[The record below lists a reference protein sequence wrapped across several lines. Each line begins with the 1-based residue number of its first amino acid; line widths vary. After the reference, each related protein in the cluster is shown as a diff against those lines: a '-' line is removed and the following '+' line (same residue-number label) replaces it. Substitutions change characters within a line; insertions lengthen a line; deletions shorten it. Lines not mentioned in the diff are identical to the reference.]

1 MLSIFIGAVHN
12 EAEGGCKGSVVFDLR
27 LVFLSACFVKL
38 TVDEGFHGV
47 EVKNVLCDLVVR
59 V

>member
-1 MLSIFIGAVHN
+1 MLSIVIGAVDN
-12 EAEGGCKGSVVFDLR
+12 EAEGGGKGSVVFNLR

-38 TVDEGFHGV
+38 AIDEGFHGV
-47 EVKNVLCDLVVR
+47 EVKNVLCDLVVG